1 MSGQDDFSN
10 LLVAIVE
17 TSIPNL
23 GEGLVGKT
31 LEEATSILLGRGFEL
46 LYESKTSVLNPAQ
59 RQLYEQLLSS
69 VPKKI
74 TIFLDPI
81 IISFALKDACDLSSA
96 DYIWL
101 DLEGRDDLGNMVW
114 TGKAK
119 KDHILTLMNDLILN
133 HLEKYVVDAY
143 DRLTREDMA
152 RVWEAQIE
160 LKECPV
166 CGSNALTRRLVKRN
180 AQELRSWVC
189 STCRHHVILPSDTL
203 TFIRTNRSFFVPS

>member
-1 MSGQDDFSN
+1 
-10 LLVAIVE
+10 
-17 TSIPNL
+17 
-23 GEGLVGKT
+23 
-31 LEEATSILLGRGFEL
+31 
-46 LYESKTSVLNPAQ
+46 
-59 RQLYEQLLSS
+59 
-69 VPKKI
+69 
-74 TIFLDPI
+74 
-81 IISFALKDACDLSSA
+81 
-96 DYIWL
+96 
-101 DLEGRDDLGNMVW
+101 MVW

-119 KDHILTLMNDLILN
+119 EDHILTLMTDLLLN

-189 STCRHHVILPSDTL
+189 SACRHHVILPSDAL